1 MLMSVAFMI
10 INALLCNHYQF
21 ISLNMEKTT
30 LCVGMKAL
38 SRCGGNV
45 LCWCGDAGQNKN
57 QGQFHDHAETQSTT
71 VRIRIHQRNY

>member
-1 MLMSVAFMI
+1 
-10 INALLCNHYQF
+10 
-21 ISLNMEKTT
+21 MEKTT

-57 QGQFHDHAETQSTT
+57 QGQFHDHAETQATT